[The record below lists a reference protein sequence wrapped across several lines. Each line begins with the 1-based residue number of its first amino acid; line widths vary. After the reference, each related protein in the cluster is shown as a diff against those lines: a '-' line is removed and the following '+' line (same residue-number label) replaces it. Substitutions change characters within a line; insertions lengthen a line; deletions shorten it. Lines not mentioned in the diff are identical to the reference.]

1 MDFVTEVERAT
12 GRQIETVDI
21 GGGLSTSYTEPGE
34 PEQFSY
40 AAYRARLDE
49 AVPELFSGKY
59 REVAKQD
66 FSLISNQGQMAKM
79 SHSSRITKSYFI
91 CQEHK
96 NSNASSLYRIITEFG
111 RSLTLKAGKTVSRF
125 DSSLTLGGRFLLRI
139 AKPGSKLLTPPQGRV
154 HQAVGPRGQAHH
166 PDARGLQQL
175 REGGLPAGPL
185 QPQGHAGGQERRG
198 QEWRRESDLRHC
210 RTTLLPGI
218 AY

>member
-59 REVAKQD
+59 REVVAKQD

-125 DSSLTLGGRFLLRI
+125 DSSLTLRPKIFITSHEIWL
-139 AKPGSKLLTPPQGRV
+139 KTS
-154 HQAVGPRGQAHH
+154 
-166 PDARGLQQL
+166 DSS
-175 REGGLPAGPL
+175 AG
-185 QPQGHAGGQERRG
+185 
-198 QEWRRESDLRHC
+198 
-210 RTTLLPGI
+210 
-218 AY
+218 